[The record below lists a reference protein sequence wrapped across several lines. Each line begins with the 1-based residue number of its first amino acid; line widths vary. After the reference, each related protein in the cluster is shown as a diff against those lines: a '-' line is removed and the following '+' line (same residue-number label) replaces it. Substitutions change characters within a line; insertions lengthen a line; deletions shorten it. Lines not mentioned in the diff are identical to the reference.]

1 MQESYQ
7 NDESLHMSKVGKNFL
22 GILNDL
28 KRRPEDAAK
37 ELGIPLEQIQEIIE
51 GKKYLPSEII
61 ELAAKIWPVN
71 VSDFYIIYD
80 DTPTGIKSMSAEE
93 SK

>member
-1 MQESYQ
+1 MQESYH
-7 NDESLHMSKVGKNFL
+7 NDESLHMNKVGKNFL

-37 ELGIPLEQIQEIIE
+37 ELGIPLEQIQAIID
-51 GKKYLPSEII
+51 GKKLLSSEII

-71 VSDFYIIYD
+71 ASDF
-80 DTPTGIKSMSAEE
+80 
-93 SK
+93 

>member
-28 KRRPEDAAK
+28 NRRPDDAAK
-37 ELGIPLEQIQEIIE
+37 E
-51 GKKYLPSEII
+51 
-61 ELAAKIWPVN
+61 
-71 VSDFYIIYD
+71 
-80 DTPTGIKSMSAEE
+80 
-93 SK
+93 

>member
-1 MQESYQ
+1 MQESRH

-37 ELGIPLEQIQEIIE
+37 ELGI
-51 GKKYLPSEII
+51 
-61 ELAAKIWPVN
+61 
-71 VSDFYIIYD
+71 
-80 DTPTGIKSMSAEE
+80 T
-93 SK
+93 

>member
-71 VSDFYIIYD
+71 VSDF
-80 DTPTGIKSMSAEE
+80 
-93 SK
+93 